1 MPLSQQEIFNKVM
14 THLFAQ
20 GEPAKNEHDE
30 CAYRGLDGKQ
40 CAVGCLIPDELYD
53 KKMEGWEVT
62 EVFYRF
68 PNVRDY
74 LGKDNIFLLTVLQ
87 ALHDG
92 YGGFIGVWNS
102 TEEMR
107 KAARRIAEDY
117 DLDASILDTLSFAD
131 R

>member
-1 MPLSQQEIFNKVM
+1 MSLSQQEIFNKVM

-20 GEPAKNEHDE
+20 GEPAKNKRDE
-30 CAYRGLDGKQ
+30 CAYRGLNGKQ
-40 CAVGCLIPDELYD
+40 CAVGCLIPDELYN
-53 KKMEGWEVT
+53 KKMEGQSVT

-74 LGKDNIFLLTVLQ
+74 LGKDNIFLLTALQ
-87 ALHDG
+87 DLHDKD
-92 YGGFIGVWNS
+92 YGFIGVWKS

-107 KAARRIAEDY
+107 KAARVIAEDY